1 MIDNSRMKIYDFL
14 YTMFYDVVSKN
25 VYKMERPQELTQEDI
40 ESGFIVVRVGSVNDA
55 SEFVGSAYIW
65 SRVYVEAYIPPKS
78 RGRLD
83 KNKYNALENSIEA
96 VIRNWYDKVSDTGF
110 SIDEDSLISTD
121 DFLSTNKDNSFH
133 VFVQSF
139 VVYKND
145 DVDANYKGDLYIGLG
160 DSQISDIDDVENL
173 VNIQHFNTDEP
184 SGDYMIAFPGTK
196 YLWICTTEEI
206 DKVLSSEIDVP
217 MESPIMIESLYCYR
231 SSNAIL
237 EGDMFFTI
245 I

>member
-1 MIDNSRMKIYDFL
+1 MSTDSRINIYNFV
-14 YTMFYDVVSKN
+14 YNMFYDVVTKN
-25 VYKMERPQELTQEDI
+25 VYSLNAPQELT
-40 ESGFIVVRVGSVNDA
+40 ESDTKDGFMVISVGDLYDE
-55 SEFVGSAYIW
+55 SEFRCNAYVRA
-65 SRVYVEAYIPPKS
+65 RVFVEMYIPPKS
-78 RGRLD
+78 RGRLN
-83 KNKYNALENSIEA
+83 KNKYAACDNALNA
-96 VIRNWYDKVSDTGF
+96 VVRNWYDKVSDDGF
-110 SIDEDSLISTD
+110 SIDEDTLISTD
-121 DFLSTNKDNSFH
+121 DYYSSNNDN
-133 VFVQSF
+133 VYQVLIKSF

-145 DVDANYKGDLYIGLG
+145 DTDANYKGDLYIGLG
-160 DSQISDIDDVENL
+160 GSQISDIDDVENL

-184 SGDYMIAFPGTK
+184 SGDYMISFPSTN

-206 DKVLSSEIDVP
+206 EKVLSSEIDVP